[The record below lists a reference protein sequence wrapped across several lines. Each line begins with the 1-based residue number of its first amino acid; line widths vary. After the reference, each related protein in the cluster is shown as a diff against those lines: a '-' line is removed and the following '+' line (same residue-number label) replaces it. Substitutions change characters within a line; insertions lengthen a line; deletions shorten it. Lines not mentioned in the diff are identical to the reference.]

1 MPTRNVRPKQRKPLQ
16 GGVGSTPDK
25 PTGEE
30 VQGDPGAGGAGEDR
44 YRRLPSGAQR
54 LDPEEV
60 KRDQRERL
68 QTALI
73 ELVAER
79 GYRAVRV
86 LDISKLARVSQPTLY
101 SLYKDK
107 EELFLAAYDE
117 ISRRTEETVIE
128 AYEGAGSERE
138 RLKRAVMAFGALAA
152 AQPEMIVAL
161 GAFGAGA
168 KALKRRNEALAVIE
182 EHLYESRALAVA
194 TAAADGRAPDE
205 LERPKL
211 SSSPLPAAELR
222 PDLTVKV
229 IIGGVGAVMATHL
242 RHGRVN
248 ELPVLSDELAAW
260 AVSYPLKLPDGLQC
274 PPPTGPDASAEAPPI
289 SAERARLAR
298 GPLPSGRH
306 DLSRGFIAK
315 SQRERIVDAIAAIVS
330 EKGLARLTIPEIAQ
344 RASISHQTFYE
355 MYETKQ
361 DALLGA
367 QKAGMRQ
374 TQLVI
379 AEAYDAHAG
388 SWPDAVAAG
397 LKALI
402 AFVSSEPAHARLNL
416 IDTFVASPA
425 SIEIRAQSL
434 QAFAAYLRPGEHE
447 AAIDREVPSIAPEAT
462 AGGIWEIF
470 RHYANRGHIDQLPD
484 ACPQVI
490 YIALTPFIGAERAAE
505 VARRASA

>member
-1 MPTRNVRPKQRKPLQ
+1 MPARNVRPTPRQ
-16 GGVGSTPDK
+16 GEAGSARFERA
-25 PTGEE
+25 GE
-30 VQGDPGAGGAGEDR
+30 GTGAGRPER

-60 KRDQRERL
+60 KRDQRDRL

-101 SLYKDK
+101 SLYDDK

-128 AYEGAGSERE
+128 AYEVDGSERE
-138 RLKRAVMAFGALAA
+138 RLKGAIMAFGQLAA

-168 KALKRRNEALAVIE
+168 KALQRRNRALGVIE
-182 EHLYESRALAVA
+182 EHLYQSRARA
-194 TAAADGRAPDE
+194 TAAEAAGASAAPRRKRRGTSAVRRRRPASTAGDE
-205 LERPKL
+205 AT
-211 SSSPLPAAELR
+211 SPLR
-222 PDLTVKV
+222 PDLTVKA
-229 IIGGVGAVMATHL
+229 IIGGVGAVTATRL
-242 RHGRVN
+242 RHGRLGD
-248 ELPVLSDELAAW
+248 LPALSDELAAW
-260 AVSYPLKLPDGLQC
+260 AVSYPLELPAGLEC
-274 PPPTGPDASAEAPPI
+274 PVPSGAPAPVEAMFE
-289 SAERARLAR
+289 SSERARRAR

-306 DLSRGFIAK
+306 ELPRHVIVK
-315 SQRERIVDAIAAIVS
+315 SQRERIVDAIGAIVA

-344 RASISHQTFYE
+344 RANISNQTFYE

-374 TQLVI
+374 AQLVI
-379 AEAYDAHAG
+379 AEAYEAHRDC
-388 SWPDAVAAG
+388 WPDAVAAG
-397 LKALI
+397 LRALI
-402 AFVSSEPAHARLNL
+402 EFVVSEPAHAHLNL

-434 QAFAAYLRPGEHE
+434 QAFAAYLGPGEDE
-447 AAIDREVPSIAPEAT
+447 
-462 AGGIWEIF
+462 
-470 RHYANRGHIDQLPD
+470 RGENP
-484 ACPQVI
+484 
-490 YIALTPFIGAERAAE
+490 
-505 VARRASA
+505 

>member
-1 MPTRNVRPKQRKPLQ
+1 MPTRNVRTTPRP
-16 GGVGSTPDK
+16 GEVGSSRVAP
-25 PTGEE
+25 
-30 VQGDPGAGGAGEDR
+30 AGEDAGDSPPER

-60 KRDQRERL
+60 RRDQRQRL

-73 ELVAER
+73 ELVAQR

-117 ISRRTEETVIE
+117 ISRRTEDTVIE
-128 AYEGAGSERE
+128 AYEVAGSERE
-138 RLKRAVMAFGALAA
+138 RLRGAIMAFGQLAA

-168 KALKRRNEALAVIE
+168 KALQRRNRALGVIE

-194 TAAADGRAPDE
+194 RDGRGGAAD
-205 LERPKL
+205 
-211 SSSPLPAAELR
+211 AARKRVSDSASAGGETTPLR
-222 PDLTVKV
+222 PDLTVKA
-229 IIGGVGAVMATHL
+229 IIGGVGAVTATHL
-242 RHGRVN
+242 RQGHVDD
-248 ELPVLSDELAAW
+248 LPALSDELAGW
-260 AVSYPLKLPDGLQC
+260 AVSYPLQLPAGLEC
-274 PPPTGPDASAEAPPI
+274 PVPAAPPA
-289 SAERARLAR
+289 SGEARFVTSERARRAR

-306 DLSRGFIAK
+306 ELSRGFIVK
-315 SQRERIVDAIAAIVS
+315 SQRERIVDAIASIVA

-344 RASISHQTFYE
+344 HANISHQTFYE

-361 DALLGA
+361 DAVLGA

-374 TQLVI
+374 AQLVL
-379 AEAYDAHAG
+379 AEAYDADRD
-388 SWPDAVAAG
+388 SWPDAVVAG
-397 LKALI
+397 LRALI
-402 AFVSSEPAHARLNL
+402 DFVTSEPAHAHLNL

-434 QAFAAYLRPGEHE
+434 QGFAAYLRPGEDQSAQ
-447 AAIDREVPSIAPEAT
+447 AADVPAIAAEAT

-470 RHYANRGHIDQLPD
+470 RHYVNRGQLAQLSD

-490 YIALTPFIGAERAAE
+490 YIALTPFIGAEQAAE
-505 VARRASA
+505 VARRSTA